1 MINKKPIKKH
11 YKKMPTFLSEI
22 DDKFN
27 TILRKKNISKNDIL
41 ELKSSIIEAYENDTI
56 MDIRN
61 LQKARMEL
69 TLDLYNL

>member
-1 MINKKPIKKH
+1 
-11 YKKMPTFLSEI
+11 MPTFLSEI
-22 DDKFN
+22 DTKFN

-61 LQKARMEL
+61 LQKTTTIL
-69 TLDLYNL
+69 TLDLYNV